1 MRLILAK
8 WSLILLCLAM
18 AGAVGGGFYESIL
31 VMPLWSASPP
41 SSFAIIQPETGVLLQ
56 DFWIP
61 VHTAI
66 TIFVVSSLILAW
78 KEADTRKFLLIGL
91 VSYAIMRIWSAFF
104 FIPEMLEFQKT
115 PLGSPASA
123 ELSARVESW
132 TYWTWFR
139 EPLDVISLLCF
150 LLAFFWLGRNSNVN
164 ES

>member
-18 AGAVGGGFYESIL
+18 AGAVGGGFYESTL
-31 VMPLWSASPP
+31 VMPLWSVSPP

-66 TIFVVSSLILAW
+66 TVFMVSSLILAW
-78 KEADTRKFLLIGL
+78 KEANVRKFLLIGL

-115 PLGSPASA
+115 PLDSPASA
-123 ELSARVESW
+123 ELSARVASW

-139 EPLDVISLLCF
+139 EPLDVISLLCH
-150 LLAFFWLGRNSNVN
+150 LLAFFWLGRNINVDK
-164 ES
+164 S